1 MPCWSVQESKVEFL
15 ATSTD
20 ADLLATALERV
31 GYTVAHVPEGM
42 LLFRKDGASGSY
54 DPRTGRL
61 ELPQGWDVNEIRRIY
76 AEQTVEGQAR
86 KFGWQLEWSTNA
98 AGHRQ
103 AVVQRR
109 G

>member
-1 MPCWSVQESKVEFL
+1 MPCWTVQESKVEFL

-20 ADLLATALERV
+20 TELLAAALEKL
-31 GYTVAHVPEGM
+31 GYSVARAPEGM
-42 LLFRKDGASGSY
+42 LVFRKDGASGSY

-61 ELPQGWDVNEIRRIY
+61 EFPQDSDVNEIKRAY
-76 AEQTVEGQAR
+76 AEQTVESQAC

>member
-1 MPCWSVQESKVEFL
+1 MPCWTVQESKVEFL

-20 ADLLATALERV
+20 TGLLTTALERL
-31 GYTVAHVPEGM
+31 GYAVARVPEGI
-42 LLFRKDGASGSY
+42 LLFRKDGVSGSY
-54 DPRTGRL
+54 DARTGCL
-61 ELPQGWDVNEIRRIY
+61 ELPQDCDVNELKRAY
-76 AEQTVEGQAR
+76 SEQTVESQAR

-98 AGHRQ
+98 TGRRQ

>member
-1 MPCWSVQESKVEFL
+1 MPCWTVQESKIEFL
-15 ATSTD
+15 ATNTD
-20 ADLLATALERV
+20 TELLATALERL
-31 GYTVAHVPEGM
+31 GYAVARVPEGM
-42 LLFRKDGASGSY
+42 WVLRKDGVSGSY

-61 ELPQGWDVNEIRRIY
+61 ELPQDCDVNEIRRAY
-76 AEQTVEGQAR
+76 SEQTVESQAR

-98 AGHRQ
+98 TGHRQ

>member
-20 ADLLATALERV
+20 TGLLATALERL
-31 GYTVAHVPEGM
+31 GYAVARVPEGM
-42 LLFRKDGASGSY
+42 LVFRKDGQSGSY
-54 DPRTGRL
+54 APRTGRL
-61 ELPQGWDVNEIRRIY
+61 ELAQGWDVNEIKRAY
-76 AEQTVEGQAR
+76 SEQTVESQAR

>member
-1 MPCWSVQESKVEFL
+1 MPCWTVQESKVEFL

-20 ADLLATALERV
+20 TGLLTTALERL
-31 GYTVAHVPEGM
+31 GYAVARVPEGM
-42 LLFRKDGASGSY
+42 LVFRKDGASGSY

-61 ELPQGWDVNEIRRIY
+61 ELAQGWDVNEIKRAY
-76 AEQTVEGQAR
+76 SEQTVESQAR